1 MRKQKP
7 SEFLRVSGA
16 LLIAVAAATA
26 SAQGAGNYP
35 AKPIRIISPLVPGGS
50 ADAIARAVGD
60 ILSEGLGQQVVIDN
74 RPGANGIIGV
84 ELVARAT
91 PDGYTLLLSSGA
103 NVAINTAIYGTRLP
117 FDVLRDLVPVTEVV
131 SQSFVAHVSP
141 NYEVKSIKDLIA
153 LAKAKP
159 GVINYASAGTGSTA
173 HMLAAL
179 FASMTATQ
187 YTHIPYKGAPQG
199 RVAVMARECDFM
211 FDGLLATLP
220 LFRAGKLRA
229 LGVTG
234 AKRSQVAPEI
244 PTIAEEGVRG
254 YNGDAWYALFVP
266 RGTPPAIVN
275 RLNSVVVQSLQN
287 PERRN
292 KLQSQGV
299 EVVGS
304 TQEALGAFLR
314 SEIEKWRRVS
324 KEAGIKPD

>member
-1 MRKQKP
+1 VQ
-7 SEFLRVSGA
+7 
-16 LLIAVAAATA
+16 
-26 SAQGAGNYP
+26 
-35 AKPIRIISPLVPGGS
+35 
-50 ADAIARAVGD
+50 
-60 ILSEGLGQQVVIDN
+60 
-74 RPGANGIIGV
+74 
-84 ELVARAT
+84 
-91 PDGYTLLLSSGA
+91 
-103 NVAINTAIYGTRLP
+103 
-117 FDVLRDLVPVTEVV
+117 RDLVPVTEVV

-153 LAKAKP
+153 LAKTKP

-220 LFRAGKLRA
+220 LIRAGKLRA

-234 AKRSQVAPEI
+234 AKRSTVAPEI

-254 YNGDAWYALFVP
+254 YNGDAWYALFAP

-275 RLNSVVVQSLQN
+275 KLNSVVVQALQN
-287 PERRN
+287 PDRRN
-292 KLQSQGV
+292 KLQAQGV
-299 EVVGS
+299 EIVGS
-304 TQEALGAFLR
+304 TQEALGVFLKA
-314 SEIEKWRRVS
+314 EIEKWRRVS